1 VHRGMA
7 PRSGR
12 MIGLMLTLAL
22 AGAGAGHATILGV
35 EDTRFTLDGEEVF
48 LLGIS
53 YYAAQGASAE
63 CMESDMSAFAYTGI
77 NWIRVWATWDM
88 FGEISAVD
96 PSGAAREPYLTRLKS
111 LVSVANERG
120 IVVDL
125 TLARGVGIA
134 NQVAHLQAVRTLA
147 EALKPWR
154 NVYFDVANE
163 RNIKDARYVSLEEC
177 GELRDAIKEIDPARL
192 VTASH
197 GGDIS
202 REELADYLRVARVD
216 FITPHR
222 PRNGASPA
230 GTQTKTQEYLQW
242 MAELGKIVPVHYQE
256 PFRRDY
262 GRWQPELADFVADLR
277 GAITGGAAGWCLHN
291 GSPRGAARDDT
302 GPRRSFD
309 LSERCLMAQ
318 LDAVELAVLGEM
330 SRALD

>member
-1 VHRGMA
+1 M
-7 PRSGR
+7 
-12 MIGLMLTLAL
+12 
-22 AGAGAGHATILGV
+22 
-35 EDTRFTLDGEEVF
+35 
-48 LLGIS
+48 
-53 YYAAQGASAE
+53 
-63 CMESDMSAFAYTGI
+63 
-77 NWIRVWATWDM
+77 
-88 FGEISAVD
+88 
-96 PSGAAREPYLTRLKS
+96 
-111 LVSVANERG
+111 
-120 IVVDL
+120 
-125 TLARGVGIA
+125 
-134 NQVAHLQAVRTLA
+134 
-147 EALKPWR
+147 
-154 NVYFDVANE
+154 
-163 RNIKDARYVSLEEC
+163 
-177 GELRDAIKEIDPARL
+177 RDAIKEIDPARL

-330 SRALD
+330 SRALDYAPGPPPSSSTSRSSKYSTISLSASARISTTISIGGPSCT